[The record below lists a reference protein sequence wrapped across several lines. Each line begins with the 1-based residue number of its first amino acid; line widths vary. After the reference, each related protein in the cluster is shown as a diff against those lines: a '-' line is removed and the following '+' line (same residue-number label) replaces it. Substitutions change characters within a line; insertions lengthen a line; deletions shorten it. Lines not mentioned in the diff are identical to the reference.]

1 MLKILLFVS
10 GLVAATPLIAQSNAE
25 VERRY
30 GKDYVRCMESPGGVS
45 TYGML
50 ECIGEEHKK
59 QDAAL
64 NATYKKVMARL
75 TPARQ
80 KKLRQLQRD
89 WIKRRDAI
97 ASESAAE
104 WEGGTGASVAYT
116 SALLQ
121 ETVRRTIWLERYR

>member
-1 MLKILLFVS
+1 MLRILLFVS
-10 GLVAATPLIAQSNAE
+10 VLFASFQAVAQSNAE

-30 GKDYVRCMESPGGVS
+30 SKDFSRCMEGSEGQS

-50 ECIGEEHKK
+50 ECIGKEHQK

-64 NATYKKVMARL
+64 NSTYKKLMARL
-75 TPARQ
+75 KPARQ
-80 KKLRQLQRD
+80 KTLRRSQRD

-97 ASESAAE
+97 VNESAAE

>member
-1 MLKILLFVS
+1 MLRSLLFVAS
-10 GLVAATPLIAQSNAE
+10 LIAAAPLIAQSNAE

-30 GKDYVRCMESPGGVS
+30 SKEYVRCTDSPEGES

-50 ECIGEEHKK
+50 ECIGNEHKK

-75 TPARQ
+75 KPARQ
-80 KKLRQLQRD
+80 KTLRQLQRD

-116 SALLQ
+116 SSLLQ

>member
-1 MLKILLFVS
+1 MLRMLIFVA
-10 GLVAATPLIAQSNAE
+10 GIVVAAAAFAQSNAE

-30 GKDYVRCMESPGGVS
+30 SKDFSRCMEGSEGQS

-50 ECIGEEHKK
+50 DCINKELQK

-64 NATYKKVMARL
+64 NATYKKLMARL

-89 WIKRRDAI
+89 WIKRRDAV

-104 WEGGTGASVAYT
+104 WEGGTGAPVAYK